1 VEAPLDKQW
10 STLGKHPE
18 IWPASEENAEGVH
31 HEQAWRHVEKDS
43 LALSPLL
50 WRPIG
55 SFANGSLSDRMLKDG
70 KKPLAEAW

>member
-50 WRPIG
+50 
-55 SFANGSLSDRMLKDG
+55 
-70 KKPLAEAW
+70 